1 MHTAPVKS
9 TDADGNDMEDA
20 RLPSPNDLLIL
31 LTVARLGRFNA
42 VAQALGTTHTTI
54 SRRILALDRELG
66 GRTLERSPHGWE
78 LTELGMHAVSAAE
91 AIEKRLGA
99 LAVTIRGDQDP
110 LAGLIRIST
119 VDGFGA
125 EFVTPALVRLQSDH
139 PRLDIEL
146 ISATRKVSQ
155 NRSGVDL
162 EIVAGRTDAPKAHAI
177 FLSNYFLR
185 LYASPAYLA
194 ERGTP
199 GSVSDIAG
207 HSFVSYV
214 ESALHVAE
222 LGHRSSQ
229 LPTPRTTFQST
240 SIFAQVAA
248 VVRGAGIGLLP
259 NFMVRPGSGLVPVLA
274 ADFQRQL
281 PLWAVAR
288 AESMRSPLVQA
299 AVESIRVE
307 VDHRQDELEG

>member
-1 MHTAPVKS
+1 
-9 TDADGNDMEDA
+9 MESG
-20 RLPSPNDLLIL
+20 RLPSPNDLLVL

-42 VAQALGTTHTTI
+42 VAEALGTTHTTI
-54 SRRILALDRELG
+54 SRRILALDEELG
-66 GRTLERSPHGWE
+66 GRTLERTPHGWE
-78 LTELGMHAVSAAE
+78 LTELGRAAVSAAE
-91 AIEKRLGA
+91 AIEERLGA

-119 VDGFGA
+119 IDGFGA
-125 EFVTPALVRLQSDH
+125 EFVTPALVRLQADH
-139 PRLDIEL
+139 PRLDIEML
-146 ISATRKVSQ
+146 SATRKVSQ

-162 EIVAGRTDAPKAHAI
+162 EIVAGRTDVSNAHAI
-177 FLSNYFLR
+177 FISNYFLR
-185 LYASPAYLA
+185 LYASPGYLA

-199 GSVSDIAG
+199 ATVTDIAG

-214 ESALHVAE
+214 ESALQVAE

-248 VVRGAGIGLLP
+248 VRGGAGIGLLP
-259 NFMVRPGSGLVPVLA
+259 NFMVRPGTGLVPVLA
-274 ADFQRQL
+274 TLFQRQL

-288 AESMRSPLVQA
+288 AESLRSPLVQA
-299 AVESIRVE
+299 AIDSIRIE
-307 VDHRQDELEG
+307 VDRRQDELTG